1 MVINHKDKT
10 IEERLKESKKVFEK
24 YPDRLCIYIEKSEK
38 CKIVNNLEKNKYII
52 PNTISVAEFIVI
64 IRKRINITSEHRED
78 RITQS
83 LTRGIHI
90 HHYIYIYMYKLVKP
104 KFWSLRFS
112 FKYFPHYGSTFW
124 NSLGT

>member
-38 CKIVNNLEKNKYII
+38 CKLVNNLEKNKYII

-64 IRKRINITSEHRED
+64 IRKRINITSEQGIFFFVNNITISGNTLMLDIYNKHKAED
-78 RITQS
+78 NFLYITYS
-83 LTRGIHI
+83 GENCFGG
-90 HHYIYIYMYKLVKP
+90 K
-104 KFWSLRFS
+104 
-112 FKYFPHYGSTFW
+112 
-124 NSLGT
+124 